1 MHRQNNNKKMG
12 VALNDNT
19 AFENGVSNE
28 VIEYAFQIYLLG
40 HLDEKLFIFFCLM
53 NTKYEA

>member
-1 MHRQNNNKKMG
+1 MG

>member
-1 MHRQNNNKKMG
+1 MYMSI
-12 VALNDNT
+12 ALNNEIT
-19 AFENGVSNE
+19 TLGGENHNE

-40 HLDEKLFIFFCLM
+40 HLDEKLFMFFCLM